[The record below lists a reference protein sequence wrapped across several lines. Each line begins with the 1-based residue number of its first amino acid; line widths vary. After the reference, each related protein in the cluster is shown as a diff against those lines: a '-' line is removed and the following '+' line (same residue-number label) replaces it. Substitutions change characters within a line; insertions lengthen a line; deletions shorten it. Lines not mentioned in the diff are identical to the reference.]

1 MQERPDTCTCVTI
14 GIGKGKYVMAKAIIM
29 PQVGQDIKT
38 GAIVEWCVKENDYV
52 KKGDVVAIVESDK
65 ATFEVE
71 AYKSGVLLK
80 ILYDAGAE
88 VKVLDPIAYIGE
100 AGENVEELESADIST
115 NETIEIT
122 PSRKEQDEKETE
134 QPRKSGVAV
143 LPAAKRAAREYG
155 VELSKIT
162 GSGPNGRILKQDV
175 LTAVSSV
182 TSDIQEQAATH
193 HKKEAVMKAIIFDC
207 DGVLADTERDGHR
220 VAFNKAFANKGFAVE
235 WGVELYG
242 KLLEVS
248 GGKERMKHY
257 FDSHGWPPGV
267 ADKDALIKELHK
279 LKTDFFLQIIESG
292 ELPLR
297 SGVARFVDEAIAAD
311 VTLVVCSTSHE
322 RAVNLVVEKL
332 LGSERKARFSAI
344 LAGDVVSKKKPD
356 PEIYNLASERLKLEP
371 SECVVIEDNRNGLLS
386 AKAAGMYCVITT
398 NCYTKGED
406 FTEADLVVSEL
417 GDLPNVQVTLETV
430 RNIIEKADIR

>member
-1 MQERPDTCTCVTI
+1 
-14 GIGKGKYVMAKAIIM
+14 MATTIIM

-38 GAIVEWCVKENDYV
+38 GIIVEWCVKENDYV

-71 AYKSGVLLK
+71 AYESGVLLK

-88 VKVLDPIAYIGE
+88 VPVLDPIAYIGE
-100 AGENVEELESADIST
+100 QGEDIEELESADVAT
-115 NETIEIT
+115 NKTIEIT
-122 PSRKEQDEKETE
+122 PSQKEKVEKETTLT
-134 QPRKSGVAV
+134 RKSGAAV
-143 LPAAKRAAREYG
+143 SPAAKRAAREYG
-155 VELSKIT
+155 VDLSEIT

-175 LTAVSSV
+175 LAAASS
-182 TSDIQEQAATH
+182 TISDIQEQPAAH
-193 HKKEAVMKAIIFDC
+193 HTKETVMKAIIFDC

-220 VAFNKAFANKGFAVE
+220 AAFNKAFAKKGYAIE

-242 KLLEVS
+242 ELLEVS

-257 FDSHGWPPGV
+257 FESYGWPCDV
-267 ADKDALIKELHK
+267 VDKDASIKELHK
-279 LKTDFFLQIIESG
+279 LKTDLFLQIIESG

-297 SGVARFVDEAIAAD
+297 PGVARLVDEAIAAD
-311 VTLVVCSTSHE
+311 VTLAVCSTSHE

-332 LGSERKARFSAI
+332 LGPERKARFSAI

-356 PEIYNLASERLKLEP
+356 PEIYNLASERLGLEP

-398 NCYTKGED
+398 NGYTKDED

-417 GDLPNVQVTLETV
+417 GDPPNVQVTLETIK
-430 RNIIEKADIR
+430 NIIEKS